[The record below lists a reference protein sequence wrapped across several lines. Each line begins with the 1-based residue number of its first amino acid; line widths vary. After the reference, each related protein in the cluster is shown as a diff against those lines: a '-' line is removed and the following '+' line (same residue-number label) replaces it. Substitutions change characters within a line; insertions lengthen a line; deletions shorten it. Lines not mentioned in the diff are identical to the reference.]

1 MEVILLKDVPGLGR
15 SGEIKEV
22 PEGYARNYLIPK
34 GLAVKSTKGRIKDIE
49 LRKSA
54 VETKAL
60 REKDSAIRL
69 AERLKGTSLTFKVRV
84 GEENKLFGS
93 ITSGDIAE
101 ELNKKG
107 FNIDKHQIVLKE
119 PIKYLG
125 TYEVTVK
132 LGFGISAPIS
142 VVVERE

>member
-54 VETKAL
+54 IETKEAK
-60 REKDSAIRL
+60 EKESAMKL
-69 AERLKGTSLTFKVRV
+69 AERLKGVSLTFRVKV

-107 FNIDKHQIVLKE
+107 YNIDRHQIVIKE

-125 TYEVTVK
+125 TYEVTIK
-132 LGFGISAPIS
+132 LGFGISAPIN
-142 VVVERE
+142 VIVEKE

>member
-15 SGEIKEV
+15 SGDIKEV
-22 PEGYARNYLIPK
+22 PEGYARNYLIPR
-34 GLAVKSTKGRIKDIE
+34 GLAVKSTKGRVKDIE

-54 VETKAL
+54 IETKEA
-60 REKDSAIRL
+60 RERESAMKL
-69 AERLKGTSLTFKVRV
+69 AERLKGTSLTFKVKV

-93 ITSGDIAE
+93 ITSIDIAE
-101 ELNKKG
+101 GLKKKG

-132 LGFGISAPIS
+132 LGFGVSAPINIL
-142 VVVERE
+142 VEKE

>member
-60 REKDSAIRL
+60 REKDSAMRL
-69 AERLKGTSLTFKVRV
+69 AERLKGTSLTFKVKV

>member
-60 REKDSAIRL
+60 REKDSAMRL

>member
-54 VETKAL
+54 VETKVL
-60 REKDSAIRL
+60 REKDSAMRL
-69 AERLKGTSLTFKVRV
+69 AERLKGISLTFKVRV

-132 LGFGISAPIS
+132 LGFGVSAPIS

>member
-54 VETKAL
+54 IETKVL
-60 REKDSAIRL
+60 REKDSAMRL

-132 LGFGISAPIS
+132 LGFGVSAPIS

>member
-69 AERLKGTSLTFKVRV
+69 AERLKGTSLTFKVKV

>member
-54 VETKAL
+54 VETKVL
-60 REKDSAIRL
+60 REKDSAMRL

-132 LGFGISAPIS
+132 LGFGVSAPIS

>member
-60 REKDSAIRL
+60 REKDSAMRL
-69 AERLKGTSLTFKVRV
+69 AERLKGTTLTFKVRV

>member
-54 VETKAL
+54 VETKVL
-60 REKDSAIRL
+60 REKDSAMRL

-119 PIKYLG
+119 PDKVPGDI
-125 TYEVTVK
+125 
-132 LGFGISAPIS
+132 
-142 VVVERE
+142 

>member
-34 GLAVKSTKGRIKDIE
+34 GFAVKSTKGRIKDIE

-54 VETKAL
+54 VETKEA
-60 REKDSAIRL
+60 RERESSMRL
-69 AERLKGTSLTFKVRV
+69 AERLKGVSLSFKVKV

-101 ELNKKG
+101 ELSKKG
-107 FNIDKHQIVLKE
+107 YNIDKHQIVIKE

-132 LGFGISAPIS
+132 LGFGISVPIN
-142 VVVERE
+142 VIVEKE

>member
-54 VETKAL
+54 IETKVL
-60 REKDSAIRL
+60 REKDSAMRL

-119 PIKYLG
+119 PIKCLG

-132 LGFGISAPIS
+132 LGFGVSAPIS

>member
-54 VETKAL
+54 IATKEV
-60 REKDSAIRL
+60 RERESAIKL
-69 AERLKGTSLTFKVRV
+69 AERLKGVSLTFRVKV

-107 FNIDKHQIVLKE
+107 YNIDRHQIVIKE

-142 VVVERE
+142 VIVEKE